1 MVDTVGVV
9 DDTQPA
15 NRHSDADAGAR
26 MTEMFEPRNLGPLT
40 LRNPIIKCATNEGL
54 SREGLVTDTL
64 VAWHRRFAA
73 GGVGL
78 TTLAYCAVEPE
89 GRTFKHQL
97 HMRPEMQPGLAKFCD
112 VMHAE
117 GSAVGL
123 QLGHAGWFATPAV
136 IKQRPIGPSRQF
148 SMVGQSVS
156 RAMTARDFDRVRDR
170 FASATVMAADV
181 GVDGVE
187 IHLGHGYLLSQ
198 FLSPYNNRR
207 RDAYGGSLEDRAR
220 FPLEVLRAVRA
231 AAPPGLAIWA
241 KLNMLD
247 GFKGGLELADAV
259 QVARWI
265 AQDGSVDALQLTGG
279 HTTKTPMFLMRGD
292 VPLRDLI
299 RYEKNPVR
307 RLGMRVVAPRIIQE
321 YPFEEAFFLGQAR
334 QFLAEVPVPL
344 MLLGGVTQRSTVE
357 AALREGFSFV
367 AMGRA
372 LLRQPDLVHQMQEGL
387 LDRSPCIPCNRCVAE
402 MEDQGT
408 RCVFKPS
415 LSVEFPDAK
424 WSPIR

>member
-1 MVDTVGVV
+1 MMEPGGGELL
-9 DDTQPA
+9 A
-15 NRHSDADAGAR
+15 SGAGPGG
-26 MTEMFEPRNLGPLT
+26 MFEPVRLGPLT

-64 VAWHRRFAA
+64 ISWHRRFAE

-89 GRTFKHQL
+89 GRTFGHQL
-97 HMRPEMQPGLAKFCD
+97 WMRPQMQRGLAAFCD
-112 VMHAE
+112 VMHAA
-117 GSAVGL
+117 GAAVGL
-123 QLGHAGWFATPAV
+123 QLGHAGWFASPAV

-156 RAMTARDFDRVRDR
+156 KAMTPADFGRVRDR
-170 FASATVMAADV
+170 FAEAVVLAADA

-207 RDAYGGSLEDRAR
+207 KDAYGGSLENRAR
-220 FPLEVLRAVRA
+220 FPLEVLRAVRD

-241 KLNMLD
+241 KLNMVD
-247 GFKGGLELADAV
+247 GFQGGFELADAV

-265 AQDGSVDALQLTGG
+265 ERDGSVDALQLTGG

-299 RYEKNPVR
+299 KYEKNPVR
-307 RLGMRVVAPRIIQE
+307 RVGMRVVAPRIIQQ
-321 YPFEEAFFLGQAR
+321 YPFEEAFFLPEAR
-334 QFLAEVPVPL
+334 QFLAELSTPL
-344 MLLGGVTQRSTVE
+344 MLLGGVTKRSTIE
-357 AALREGFSFV
+357 SALREGFQFV

-372 LLRQPDLVHQMQEGL
+372 LLRQPDLVARMMAGETEE
-387 LDRSPCIPCNRCVAE
+387 SPCIPCNRCVAE

-408 RCVFKPS
+408 RCVFRPG
-415 LSVEFPDAK
+415 LSVQFPDAHGA
-424 WSPIR
+424 PIR